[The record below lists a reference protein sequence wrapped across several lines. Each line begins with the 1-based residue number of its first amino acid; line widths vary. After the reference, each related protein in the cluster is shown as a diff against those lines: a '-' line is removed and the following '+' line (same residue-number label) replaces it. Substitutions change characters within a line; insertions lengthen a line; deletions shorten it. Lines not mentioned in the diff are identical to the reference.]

1 MARSLWQ
8 QVWYS
13 AWGPKNRALRFC
25 IVCLCAEPGRNTRG
39 LKTNPRARAF
49 GCTLPSHV
57 KNSRSV
63 SAEVQQ
69 KALKTKIIRA
79 GWSETEAAAEDTQ
92 APRCGRAEGWFLPK
106 EVRNSITHPCL
117 ELIKASWK
125 TAVVLLKTVV
135 VKQRHSAKSSS
146 AKREK
151 EAIPGVPQNSI
162 LKPFTVC
169 FSGDPLISSNLFQIS
184 WLSQKWFSR
193 IFSVEHFEVY
203 ARFISNPK

>member
-1 MARSLWQ
+1 MKQKQ
-8 QVWYS
+8 Q
-13 AWGPKNRALRFC
+13 
-25 IVCLCAEPGRNTRG
+25 
-39 LKTNPRARAF
+39 LKTPRHHA
-49 GCTLPSHV
+49 V
-57 KNSRSV
+57 
-63 SAEVQQ
+63 AE
-69 KALKTKIIRA
+69 LRD
-79 GWSETEAAAEDTQ
+79 E
-92 APRCGRAEGWFLPK
+92 

-117 ELIKASWK
+117 ELIKASWT

-184 WLSQKWFSR
+184 
-193 IFSVEHFEVY
+193 
-203 ARFISNPK
+203 